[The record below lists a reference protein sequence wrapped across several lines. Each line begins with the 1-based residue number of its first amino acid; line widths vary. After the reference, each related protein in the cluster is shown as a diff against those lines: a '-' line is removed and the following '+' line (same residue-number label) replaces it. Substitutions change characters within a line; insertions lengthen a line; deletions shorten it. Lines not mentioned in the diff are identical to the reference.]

1 MKNTLVILLIAVVA
15 VANGQ
20 SVEVIKVPDLQQLME
35 QESEEVQVINFWAT
49 WCAPCIK
56 ELPYFE
62 KARESY
68 ADKIKVH
75 LVSLDFADQ
84 LEKVNRFAS
93 RKALKSNLYLLD
105 NVDYNSWINKV
116 DPSWTGAI
124 PATLIINPK
133 TGKRKFVESE
143 MKEEEL
149 NAIIKELLTKS

>member
-1 MKNTLVILLIAVVA
+1 MKNTLVILLIAVAA

>member
-1 MKNTLVILLIAVVA
+1 MLLIAVAA

>member
-1 MKNTLVILLIAVVA
+1 MKNTLVILLIAVA
-15 VANGQ
+15 AAANGQ

>member
-1 MKNTLVILLIAVVA
+1 MKNTLVILLIAVAA

-35 QESEEVQVINFWAT
+35 QESEEVQVINFCAT